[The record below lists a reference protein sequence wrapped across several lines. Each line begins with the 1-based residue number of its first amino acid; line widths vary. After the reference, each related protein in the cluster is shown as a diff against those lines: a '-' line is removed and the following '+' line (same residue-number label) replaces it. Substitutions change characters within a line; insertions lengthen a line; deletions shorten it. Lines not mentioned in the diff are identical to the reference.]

1 MGVCDVLRHLFGRSE
16 FRPVVLTMGRSK
28 QRRMSAAEFDAV
40 MLLMPTMSAQR
51 RAAARLG
58 LVEGL
63 TGKAIADQFGWGRS
77 AVNNAETVIWRVRER
92 YLKAKAKEARAEGR
106 LPAGWKSIRIAGPTA
121 LVSKVERE
129 VAAALGTRDAPKNRR
144 KQKSRV

>member
-1 MGVCDVLRHLFGRSE
+1 
-16 FRPVVLTMGRSK
+16 
-28 QRRMSAAEFDAV
+28 MSAAEFDAV

-63 TGKAIADQFGWGRS
+63 TGQAIADRFGWGRS

-92 YLKAKAKEARAEGR
+92 YLKAKSKEARAEKR

-121 LVSKVERE
+121 LVCKVERE
-129 VAAALGTRDAPKNRR
+129 VAAALEAQRASKRPK
-144 KQKSRV
+144 Q